1 MTTGTHFIVY
11 GARHGA
17 QNFFDGISD
26 PTFFMSINKILD
38 ESFYREYVD
47 PRKRVFTFPG
57 LLEFLIDC
65 EGLGVSDWVPFM
77 KALEAQDDGTQ
88 AKKLYERM
96 VSVDSRLRVESKE
109 VEKPDKPRLVR
120 YHELK
125 GRFID
130 LHGTPRLN
138 VRTGSVEIGGR
149 ALTADEVGR
158 FYLELSSA
166 YEQWPIQP
174 TADAIWAMAETNQF
188 DPVADYLNGLA
199 DHTPLP
205 LEQWQRLDQLL
216 LGIDNPT
223 AADFLPQ
230 FFISAVARVFDPGCE
245 ARCSPVL
252 VGPQQRG
259 KTTLGEILFSA
270 PFWVEGLAS
279 LDKDARMRCQ
289 TAWGVELS
297 ELDGITRRSDVEALK
312 GFLSEKIDSFRP
324 PYGKGTRKYPRNFVF
339 WGTSNHSPLRDLSG
353 NSRFLCI
360 GLPDQM
366 LPLDWARTHRDALWA
381 RAVEQY
387 RAGTDW
393 RKVTEQQ
400 RQDRIAANLDFQQID
415 PWGEVIGPLLAWQTD
430 GFITLSTVYEKL
442 EVPTERQH
450 NASARRISQLVEA
463 HGWKYGQRRRSG
475 SVLRG
480 FWKLETPVKVQ
491 EGGDNTPIDEIF

>member
-1 MTTGTHFIVY
+1 MTL
-11 GARHGA
+11 
-17 QNFFDGISD
+17 S
-26 PTFFMSINKILD
+26 SK
-38 ESFYREYVD
+38 
-47 PRKRVFTFPG
+47 PRQTN
-57 LLEFLIDC
+57 
-65 EGLGVSDWVPFM
+65 S
-77 KALEAQDDGTQ
+77 
-88 AKKLYERM
+88 
-96 VSVDSRLRVESKE
+96 SKPD
-109 VEKPDKPRLVR
+109 KPDKPRLVR

-125 GRFID
+125 PLLSDRF
-130 LHGTPRLN
+130 GTPRLN

-149 ALTADEVGR
+149 ALTADEVAR
-158 FYLELSSA
+158 FYLELSSP

-174 TADAIWAMAETNQF
+174 TADAILSMAEANQF

-205 LEQWQRLDQLL
+205 LEQWQRLDKWL

-223 AADFLPQ
+223 AADFLPSY
-230 FFISAVARVFDPGCE
+230 FISAVARAFEPGCE

-259 KTTLGEILFSA
+259 KTTLGEILFGA
-270 PFWVEGLAS
+270 PFWVEGLADLS
-279 LDKDARMRCQ
+279 KDARMRCQ

-312 GFLSEKIDSFRP
+312 GFLSEKTDSFRP

-339 WGTSNHSPLRDLSG
+339 WGTSNGSPLRDLSG
-353 NSRFLCI
+353 NTRFLCI
-360 GLPDQM
+360 GLPDRM

-387 RAGTDW
+387 RTGIDW

-400 RQDRIAANLDFQQID
+400 REDRIAANLDFQQID
-415 PWGEVIGPLLAWQTD
+415 PWSEVIGPLLAWQTD
-430 GFITLSTVYEKL
+430 GFITLAAIYEKL

-480 FWKLETPVKVQ
+480 FWKLETPMKVQ
-491 EGGDNTPIDEIF
+491 EGGDDIPIDEIF

>member
-1 MTTGTHFIVY
+1 MTLSSRPAKQTS
-11 GARHGA
+11 
-17 QNFFDGISD
+17 SD
-26 PTFFMSINKILD
+26 KPD
-38 ESFYREYVD
+38 
-47 PRKRVFTFPG
+47 
-57 LLEFLIDC
+57 
-65 EGLGVSDWVPFM
+65 
-77 KALEAQDDGTQ
+77 
-88 AKKLYERM
+88 
-96 VSVDSRLRVESKE
+96 
-109 VEKPDKPRLVR
+109 KPDKPRLVR

-125 GRFID
+125 GRFIE

-158 FYLELSSA
+158 FYLELSSP
-166 YEQWPIQP
+166 YEQWPITP
-174 TADAIWAMAETNQF
+174 TEHAIWAMAEANQF

-205 LEQWQRLDQLL
+205 LEQWQRLDKWL
-216 LGIDNPT
+216 LGIDNPI
-223 AADFLPQ
+223 AADFLPSY
-230 FFISAVARVFDPGCE
+230 FISAVARAIDPGCE

-259 KTTLGEILFSA
+259 KTTLGEILYGA
-270 PFWVEGLAS
+270 PFWVEGLADLS
-279 LDKDARMRCQ
+279 KDARMRCQ

-324 PYGKGTRKYPRNFVF
+324 PYGKGTRKYRRNFVF

-400 RQDRIAANLDFQQID
+400 RQERIAANLDFQQID

-442 EVPTERQH
+442 EVPIERQH
-450 NASARRISQLVEA
+450 NASARRIAQLVEA